1 MDAIITVDK
10 RQHIVVFNAA
20 AERIFRCKAADAV
33 GSPLD
38 RFIPERFRTAHRAH
52 VERFA
57 STGATGRRMGSDM
70 VLYGLRADGEEFPI
84 EASISHAR
92 YGGKELFTV
101 VLRDVS
107 ARVKA
112 VSELEHSHNQL
123 QELYRQMHEVRE
135 AERVRIA
142 RELHDELAQWLTA
155 LKMDASWLAGRV
167 APEDD
172 KVREKFERMKG
183 LVDSTVASVRRLAHD
198 LRPAMLDDL
207 GLVAAVEH
215 LLHEFSQRSGIVVGL
230 DTGTGE
236 IDFREPLATAVYRMV
251 QEALTNVAR
260 HARATEVRVAMR
272 VDGQPADRV
281 GMGQRH
287 RDQRRAAAERKV
299 ARHPR
304 HQGAR
309 PHARGRGGCLQPGGR
324 RHRGGDQDPGAAVW
338 WHGGAGVIRVLLA
351 DDHAIVRAGLK
362 EILADT
368 GDIEV
373 AAEATNG
380 QDVMA
385 QIRARDF
392 DVAVLD
398 MSMPGRSGIEL
409 IKQVKDEKPKL
420 RILILTMHS
429 EQQYAVR
436 ALKAG
441 ASGFLTKEAAADQL
455 VAAIRKIAGGG
466 AYISPETA
474 ERLVLDAAP
483 RAESAPH
490 TLLSDRE
497 FQVLQMIAGGKTVGE
512 IAKRLS
518 LSVKTVSTHK
528 TRILH
533 KMGLANQAELIRYA
547 LEHKLLDESGR
558 SSA

>member
-1 MDAIITVDK
+1 
-10 RQHIVVFNAA
+10 
-20 AERIFRCKAADAV
+20 
-33 GSPLD
+33 
-38 RFIPERFRTAHRAH
+38 
-52 VERFA
+52 
-57 STGATGRRMGSDM
+57 
-70 VLYGLRADGEEFPI
+70 
-84 EASISHAR
+84 
-92 YGGKELFTV
+92 
-101 VLRDVS
+101 
-107 ARVKA
+107 
-112 VSELEHSHNQL
+112 
-123 QELYRQMHEVRE
+123 
-135 AERVRIA
+135 
-142 RELHDELAQWLTA
+142 
-155 LKMDASWLAGRV
+155 
-167 APEDD
+167 
-172 KVREKFERMKG
+172 
-183 LVDSTVASVRRLAHD
+183 
-198 LRPAMLDDL
+198 
-207 GLVAAVEH
+207 
-215 LLHEFSQRSGIVVGL
+215 
-230 DTGTGE
+230 
-236 IDFREPLATAVYRMV
+236 
-251 QEALTNVAR
+251 
-260 HARATEVRVAMR
+260 
-272 VDGQPADRV
+272 
-281 GMGQRH
+281 
-287 RDQRRAAAERKV
+287 
-299 ARHPR
+299 
-304 HQGAR
+304 
-309 PHARGRGGCLQPGGR
+309 
-324 RHRGGDQDPGAAVW
+324 
-338 WHGGAGVIRVLLA
+338 VIRVLLA

-429 EQQYAVR
+429 EEQYAVR

-466 AYISPETA
+466 AYVSPETA